1 MDDVALLE
9 TFISHW
15 AAQCEAAGMR
25 LGKGCSGVSRLGM
38 SCSPKCRSLRVLFMS
53 RMRRE
58 INKVTGAVLAV
69 MQMLYWSVVV
79 NREENEGKA
88 VYLLVNLWF
97 FITL

>member
-1 MDDVALLE
+1 
-9 TFISHW
+9 
-15 AAQCEAAGMR
+15 
-25 LGKGCSGVSRLGM
+25 
-38 SCSPKCRSLRVLFMS
+38 MS

>member
-1 MDDVALLE
+1 
-9 TFISHW
+9 
-15 AAQCEAAGMR
+15 
-25 LGKGCSGVSRLGM
+25 
-38 SCSPKCRSLRVLFMS
+38 MS

-88 VYLLVNLWF
+88 GKSVVLYHFIKCKSFQAPSVYLRWLL
-97 FITL
+97 TTQS